1 LSAADALPRQVAPI
15 KTSLRLAARN
25 KSTQGPYDGIVDTSC
40 NTQSAPGHLAGTSSR
55 KDQHM
60 QIEPTLT
67 IEIVSDI
74 V

>member
-1 LSAADALPRQVAPI
+1 MAPI

-25 KSTQGPYDGIVDTSC
+25 RSTKGPYGGIVETSC
-40 NTQSAPGHLAGTSSR
+40 NTQSAPGQLAGTSSR
-55 KDQHM
+55 KDQRM
-60 QIEPTLT
+60 QTEPTLT